1 MVDDRPGNPVN
12 DSPSQPKTAGPC
24 DSSRPSIFTSQ
35 ANARICRV
43 SGQYFLSLS
52 LCVLFYLALVLDMVP
67 SRPVRV
73 GSASGAVTDLPQNL
87 SILARDAEVDFI
99 IGDWMSEY
107 NMTKRGAAKA
117 SRCGSDV
124 SETAEY
130 EDQFLESLEPA
141 LEDLERRGIRLA
153 VNAGASDAAK
163 LHERVVALVKAKG
176 LSLKVAWIE
185 GDEVF
190 AAVKKSLNAGQ
201 EFRNITTG
209 ENLSDWEFDP
219 IYAQGYL
226 GCWGIV
232 EALRAGADIV
242 VCGRVADAAPTMAAA
257 AFWHDWSRTQYA
269 ELAHSLIAGHLIE
282 CSFYVTGGNFSGF
295 KSLTQGTS
303 CLLDP
308 PIAHI
313 FSDGTFEVR
322 KHQSGTRSGN
332 VSRDTCRSQLLYE
345 LQGKR
350 YYNSDVVAIVDQI
363 IIEQKGDD
371 VVLVK
376 NVGFERPPPTTK
388 IGITAHGGFQ
398 AEAHYFFTGLDIE
411 EKAALLEKQLRAIL
425 DTKSMSLLKFTTT
438 GCCAPD
444 PASQDAA
451 TIDFRIFAQ
460 SRDESALSPDNFLR
474 PCFNIVM
481 STYPGATFATDAR
494 QALPKSYLEYFVTIL
509 PQASMIHRAHLPAL
523 GRIIDVPAPTDTI
536 PYRYHQDV
544 EDPATGTS
552 LMSFGPTT
560 KAPLGYIVH
569 ARSGDKGS
577 DCNVGFYVRYED
589 EFGWLQSLLSTA
601 TIKKLLGKDYVGGRV
616 ERFELPNIQGTQE

>member
-1 MVDDRPGNPVN
+1 MV
-12 DSPSQPKTAGPC
+12 S
-24 DSSRPSIFTSQ
+24 FE
-35 ANARICRV
+35 
-43 SGQYFLSLS
+43 
-52 LCVLFYLALVLDMVP
+52 
-67 SRPVRV
+67 PVRV
-73 GSASGAVTDLPQNL
+73 GSASGAVMDLPQNL
-87 SILARDAEVDFI
+87 SILAKHAEVDFI

-117 SRCGSDV
+117 SRREPEPAG
-124 SETAEY
+124 TAEY
-130 EDQFLESLEPA
+130 EDQFVESLEPA
-141 LEDLERRGIRLA
+141 LEDIQRRGIRLA
-153 VNAGASDAAK
+153 VNAGASDAEK
-163 LHERVVALVKAKG
+163 LYGEVTALIHSKG

-190 AAVKKSLNAGQ
+190 DAVQNGIDAGHQ
-201 EFRNITTG
+201 FTNITTG

-226 GCWGIV
+226 GCCGIV

-242 VCGRVADAAPTMAAA
+242 ICGRVADAAPTMAAA
-257 AFWHDWSRTQYA
+257 AFWHGWSRTHYA

-295 KSLTQGTS
+295 KSLAQGTS

-322 KHQSGTRSGN
+322 KHESGCRSGQ
-332 VSRDTCRSQLLYE
+332 VTRDTCRSQLLYE

-350 YYNSDVVAIVDQI
+350 YYNSDVVALVDQI
-363 IIEQKGDD
+363 TIEEKEDN

-376 NVGFERPPPTTK
+376 NIGFDRPPPTTK
-388 IGITAHGGFQ
+388 IGMTAHGGFQ
-398 AEAHYFFTGLDIE
+398 AEVHYFFTGLDIQ
-411 EKAALLEKQLRAIL
+411 EKAVLLEKQLRTIL

-438 GCCAPD
+438 GSAATD
-444 PASQDAA
+444 PASQDLA
-451 TIDFRIFAQ
+451 TVDFRVFAQ
-460 SRDESALSPDNFLR
+460 SRDESALSSDNFLR

-494 QALPKSYLEYFVTIL
+494 QALPKPYLEYFVTIL
-509 PQASMIHRAHLPAL
+509 PQALMHHRAHLPGL
-523 GRIIDVPAPTDTI
+523 GLIIDIPAPTDTV
-536 PYRYHQDV
+536 PYICHQDI
-544 EDPATGTS
+544 EESATKRAPDSSGPFTS
-552 LMSFGPTT
+552 
-560 KAPLGYIVH
+560 APMGYVVH

-589 EFGWLQSLLSTA
+589 EYEWLCTLLTTSK
-601 TIKKLLGKDYVGGRV
+601 IMEMLGKDYKGGRI
-616 ERFELPNIQGTQE
+616 ERFELPNIQGT